1 MQLGIEGVFN
11 NIPEKRN
18 IVRNVSLTER
28 DFEILEFIM
37 DMKFSGI
44 YEVFEKFFRITQLN
58 EIAKSTDWAKKRLF
72 QLEKAK
78 FLKSVKSFSEATRY
92 YTTTFKAYYAIAN
105 FKPEVTVTKPNGG
118 FDQRTFNHDRMVL
131 RSRLLMESQGLVTS
145 WLSDRKLRSSSELS
159 GGLTSLYIPDA
170 IYKLPSG
177 EKVAFELE
185 IAVKGKSRYQ
195 DKIKKYVHLMRARD
209 VQHKIF
215 DRVHYVCAKVSVAEH
230 LEKETRIYGDLF
242 KIERLDTF
250 FALANQLKTTKI

>member
-1 MQLGIEGVFN
+1 MQLGMRGVFN
-11 NIPEKRN
+11 DIPERRSLARN
-18 IVRNVSLTER
+18 LSLTER

-44 YEVFEKFFRITQLN
+44 YEVFEKFFRVTQSN
-58 EIAKSTDWAKKRLF
+58 GEAKSSEWAKKRLF

-78 FLKSVKSFSEATRY
+78 FLKSVRSFSEATRY
-92 YTTTFKAYYAIAN
+92 YTTTFKAYYAITN
-105 FKPEVTVTKPNGG
+105 FKPEANVGKPNGG
-118 FDQRTFNHDRMVL
+118 FDQRTFVHDRMVL
-131 RSRLLMESQGLVTS
+131 QSRLLLESQGLVTS
-145 WLSDRKLRSSSELS
+145 WLSDRKLRSSTELS

-185 IAVKGKSRYQ
+185 IAVKAKSRYQ
-195 DKIKKYVHLMRARD
+195 DKIKKYVQLMRAQNA
-209 VQHKIF
+209 QHKIF
-215 DRVHYVCAKVSVAEH
+215 DRVHYVCAKESVAEH